1 MRNPLTEL
9 TGPEFLVLF
18 AILITMVAAVCWWRK
33 WNRDTSASLA
43 PLPPSKTIDP
53 YELAY
58 FRAGDNELTRVLIL
72 KLIETEYL
80 RVVSPP
86 GSFWRGTPPKRI
98 EQNPDHPP
106 VANLAPIELE
116 AFEFFDFSR
125 TATDVFRPDKTLT
138 QVDLPTALRSHTVKY
153 ERRLRAERLLAS
165 DESKDAAR
173 RNIFVGIAIVVAIGV
188 TQSFIGMSWGSAGVL
203 VLMAIAGIAAIG
215 MIGRTGRLSPRGKNY
230 LKATQDAWLSLKDR
244 SAQGDWNPT
253 LAASVFGFWV
263 LAGTEMGPVNKM
275 FVRAR
280 SSDWNGAGGGCGA
293 AGGCG
298 AGGCGGGCGGCGGC
312 GG

>member
-1 MRNPLTEL
+1 MRNPS
-9 TGPEFLVLF
+9 GPEFLVLF
-18 AILITMVAAVCWWRK
+18 AILITMVAAVCWRRK

-43 PLPPSKTIDP
+43 PLPPPKTIDP

-58 FRAGDNELTRVLIL
+58 FRAGDNELARVLIL

-80 RVVSPP
+80 QVVSPP
-86 GSFWRGTPPKRI
+86 GSFWRGTPPKRV
-98 EQNPDHPP
+98 EQNPGHPP

-116 AFEFFDFSR
+116 AFEYFDFSR
-125 TATDVFRPDKTLT
+125 TATNVFSPDKTLT

-153 ERRLRAERLLAS
+153 EQRLRAERLLTS
-165 DESKDAAR
+165 DESRDAAR
-173 RNIFVGIAIVVAIGV
+173 RNAFVGIAIVVAIGV
-188 TQSFIGMSWGSAGVL
+188 TRSFIGISL
-203 VLMAIAGIAAIG
+203 VLMAIAGIAAIA
-215 MIGRTGRLSPRGKNY
+215 MIGRTGRLSSRGKNH
-230 LKATQDAWLSLKDR
+230 LKATQDAWLSVKDR

-263 LAGTEMGPVNKM
+263 LAGTEMGPVNEM

-280 SSDWNGAGGGCGA
+280 HSDWDGAGGGCGA

-298 AGGCGGGCGGCGGC
+298 GGGCGGGCGGCGGC
-312 GG
+312 GGGCGGCGGG